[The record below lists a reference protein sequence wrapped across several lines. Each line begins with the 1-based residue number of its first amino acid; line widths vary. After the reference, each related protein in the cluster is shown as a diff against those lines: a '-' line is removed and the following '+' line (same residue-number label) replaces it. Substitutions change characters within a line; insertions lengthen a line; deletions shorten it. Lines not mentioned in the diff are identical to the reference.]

1 MDVLSLQDVLRAHRI
16 IRRHLSCTPFLHS
29 PLVSR
34 LVGTE
39 LHLKYENHCLIGSFK
54 GRGALA
60 CLSRLKKADHSPGVV
75 TASTGNHGQGMAL
88 AGGLLKIKV
97 QIYVPEKCNPGKLA
111 MLKAL
116 GASVVP
122 VGKDLDDC
130 KTVAKKESER
140 AGRLFVEDGNE
151 VSMCAGTATIA
162 LEMLEAN
169 PEIDTIVV
177 PVGNGAL
184 ISGVGFLAKAVSP
197 RIRVIGVQAEAAPC
211 MYLSWKQGRPVE
223 TDRGETF
230 ADGIAT
236 RIPTELSLQMMKE
249 TVDEMVL
256 VSEEELEEAI
266 YLLLSKTHCL
276 VEGAGAAALAGALKL
291 KDSLKERTVALIL
304 TGANL
309 ESSKLKEILNKYC
322 GGSPCDTD
330 APGPTL

>member
-1 MDVLSLQDVLRAHRI
+1 MDILSLQDVLQAHRI
-16 IRRHLSCTPFLHS
+16 IGRHLPCTPFLHS
-29 PLVSR
+29 PPVSE
-34 LVGTE
+34 LVGAE
-39 LHLKYENHCLIGSFK
+39 LHLKYENQCLIGSFK

-60 CLSRLKKADHSPGVV
+60 CLSRLKKADHSSGVV

-97 QIYVPEKCNPGKLA
+97 QIYVPEECNPGKLA

-122 VGKDLDDC
+122 VGRDLDDC
-130 KTVAKKESER
+130 KSIAKKESKR
-140 AGRLFVEDGNE
+140 AGSLFIEDGNE

-184 ISGVGFLAKAVSP
+184 ISGVGFLAKAASP
-197 RIRVIGVQAEAAPC
+197 QIRVIGVQAEAAPC
-211 MYLSWKQGRPVE
+211 MYLSWKQGHPVE
-223 TDRGETF
+223 TDTGDTF

-236 RIPTELSLQMMKE
+236 RIPTELSLQMMKG

-266 YLLLSKTHCL
+266 YLLLSKTHSL

-291 KDSLKERTVALIL
+291 KNSLKKRTVALIL

-309 ESSKLKEILNKYC
+309 ESRKLKEILNKYC
-322 GGSPCDTD
+322 ASLTGDSDAHGS
-330 APGPTL
+330 TL